1 MADVIIVSRI
11 SVMYGRNAT
20 FENVMAQ
27 NYRFLKDQPGFKGA
41 VLQRARSGTGSYLH
55 YARWESLEAAVAAS
69 NQDFSRQLLQQL
81 PLADS
86 FEPEVYE
93 LVFDAD
99 HLPDKAAEDPP
110 STLTSFRF

>member
-11 SVMYGRNAT
+11 SVMYGRNAA

-41 VLQRARSGTGSYLH
+41 ILQKARNVSGVYLH
-55 YARWESLEAAVAAS
+55 YARWESLEAAAAAAS
-69 NQDFSRQLLQQL
+69 QEFSRQIVQQL

-93 LVFDAD
+93 MVFDTD
-99 HLPDKAAEDPP
+99 HLPEKAAEEPP
-110 STLTSFRF
+110 PTLTSFRF

>member
-11 SVMYGRNAT
+11 SVMYGRNPI

-41 VLQRARSGTGSYLH
+41 ILQRAKNISGVYLH
-55 YARWESLEAAVAAS
+55 YARWESLEAAAAAAS
-69 NQDFSRQLLQQL
+69 QDFSRQLIQQL

-93 LVFDAD
+93 LVFDTD
-99 HLPDKAAEDPP
+99 HLPDKPAEEPP
-110 STLTSFRF
+110 PTLTSFRF